1 MVTVYYNGRPYQYA
15 DSTKYLELARTVQH
29 EFEHDIVLAM
39 VNGKLQELWK
49 YMRDGATVTFLTT
62 QSQAG
67 IMAYRRSGVLL
78 LLKALHDSIPKER
91 LGQNQVRVDF
101 SLSKGLFCHFS
112 NGLVLTEEELAQ
124 VQSAMETIR
133 DANYPIEKY
142 SISTDSAIEQF
153 GRVGMSDKERLFR
166 FRRAS
171 KVNIYSLGGFED
183 YYYGYMLPST
193 SYLKYFKLYAYEDGF
208 VLQMP
213 VKKAPEVLPEFEPQN
228 KLFQVMRE
236 TGKWGEELG
245 VATVGELNELITGK
259 PNKKSSCRDITELIL
274 VQEALMEK
282 RMAQIADAIARD
294 SRKKLVL
301 IAGPS
306 SSGKTT
312 FSYRLSVQL
321 KAAGLRPHPI
331 GVDNYFVDR
340 EKSPKDA
347 DGNYNYEDL
356 ECIDVAQFN
365 QDMEDLLDGKTVSMP
380 SYNFI
385 TGHRE
390 YNGNLLKLGP
400 EDILVIEGIHCLN
413 EKLYPSLPKEAIFRI
428 YISALTQL
436 NIDEHNRIPTT
447 DGRLI
452 RRMVRDAR
460 TRGASAQNTIAMWN
474 SVRKGE
480 EKNIFPYQ
488 ETADV
493 VFNSALIYELAVLKP
508 YAEPLLFGIDR
519 SAPEYAEAKRLL
531 KFFDYFVGIDSQ
543 KIPINSVL
551 REFIGGSCFNV

>member
-1 MVTVYYNGRPYQYA
+1 M
-15 DSTKYLELARTVQH
+15 
-29 EFEHDIVLAM
+29 
-39 VNGKLQELWK
+39 
-49 YMRDGATVTFLTT
+49 
-62 QSQAG
+62 
-67 IMAYRRSGVLL
+67 
-78 LLKALHDSIPKER
+78 
-91 LGQNQVRVDF
+91 
-101 SLSKGLFCHFS
+101 
-112 NGLVLTEEELAQ
+112 NGLVLTKEELAKI
-124 VQSAMETIR
+124 QSEMESLR

-142 SISTDSAIEQF
+142 SISTDAAIEQF
-153 GRVGMSDKERLFR
+153 AKNGMSDKERLFR

-171 KVNIYSLGGFED
+171 KVNIYSLDGFED
-183 YYYGYMLPST
+183 YYYGYMVPST
-193 SYLKYFKLYAYEDGF
+193 GYLKYFQLYSYEDGF

-213 VKKAPEVLPEFEPQN
+213 VKEAPEVIPAFEPQH
-228 KLFQVMRE
+228 KLFKVMRE
-236 TGKWGEELG
+236 IGKWGEELG

-259 PNKKSSCRDITELIL
+259 TNKKSSCRDITELIL

-282 RMAQIADAIARD
+282 RMAQIADTIAKD
-294 SRKKLVL
+294 PKKKLIL

-340 EKSPKDA
+340 ENSPKDA

-365 QDMEDLLDGKTVSMP
+365 QDMEDLLEGKTVSMP
-380 SYNFI
+380 SYNFV

-390 YNGNLLKLGP
+390 YKGDFLKLGP

-413 EKLYPSLPKEAIFRI
+413 DKLYPSLPKESIFRI

-436 NIDEHNRIPTT
+436 NVDEHNRIPTT

-460 TRGASAQNTIAMWN
+460 TRGASARDTIAMWN

-519 SAPEYAEAKRLL
+519 TSPEYAEAKRLL

-543 KIPINSVL
+543 KIPINSIL
-551 REFIGGSCFNV
+551 REFIGGSCFYV